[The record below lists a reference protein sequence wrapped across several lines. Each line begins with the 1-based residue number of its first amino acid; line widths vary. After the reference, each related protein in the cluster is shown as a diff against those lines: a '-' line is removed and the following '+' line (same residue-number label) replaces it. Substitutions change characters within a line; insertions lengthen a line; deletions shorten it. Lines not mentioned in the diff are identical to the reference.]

1 MLRTKYVHHYR
12 WVAKHA
18 SRHMVLQIFYNLIIA
33 LWFVDLPKYFVTVSY
48 MYCVSSLAER
58 KTLDKFSFIWKL
70 FTGMAISL
78 WKLVYEFC
86 WKHLLIVRLV
96 IAFANKPWRGIDESY
111 NFENS
116 AGGYQFETHVFPLP
130 FVVLNYPNLA
140 LSMLLIFMYLLPETF
155 RLFFWIL
162 PNSFW
167 IIAVISKEE
176 NTFLQITI
184 VCLPT

>member
-1 MLRTKYVHHYR
+1 MLRKKYVHHYR

-116 AGGYQFETHVFPLP
+116 AGGYQFETHVFPLAICCIKLP
-130 FVVLNYPNLA
+130 KPSLVDAFDLHVSTPWNISSFFLDFAKLVLNNCC
-140 LSMLLIFMYLLPETF
+140 
-155 RLFFWIL
+155 
-162 PNSFW
+162 N
-167 IIAVISKEE
+167 
-176 NTFLQITI
+176 
-184 VCLPT
+184 